1 MKSFKTEHQIPSP
14 ICSLIS
20 WYRPLLVHLVEN
32 LGPGFIAKGIS
43 YAGHGVTDDITNVH
57 NNENLDS
64 SIPFTIYGQVQHKI
78 AFLDMLRFE
87 MKKSKCEN
95 KSFDKTHR
103 FIFLSH
109 SIGSHLVNHLLMLR
123 PDILHR
129 TALVIHLMPYTRM
142 KAPTQKQIIL
152 NAVSSSPQAV
162 IVISQSILK
171 FIRFLP
177 YLWVDYLMRS
187 YFEDNNGR
195 EIATRLVRQPQFAR
209 NFFELGTEE
218 VRDVPEEVDIFAL
231 RRELNQF
238 ASDAL
243 DARSN
248 SGGSF

>member
-1 MKSFKTEHQIPSP
+1 M
-14 ICSLIS
+14 
-20 WYRPLLVHLVEN
+20 HLVEN

-43 YAGHGVTDDITNVH
+43 YAGHGVTDDITDVH
-57 NNENLDS
+57 NNEHVDS

-78 AFLDMLRFE
+78 AYLDMISFE
-87 MKKSKCEN
+87 ISKSKRQN
-95 KSFDKTHR
+95 KSFVKSHR

-109 SIGSHLVNHLLMLR
+109 SIGSHMVNHLLMLR

-129 TALVIHLMPYTRM
+129 TTMVIHLMPYTRM

-162 IVISQSILK
+162 ILISQSILK

-177 YLWVDYLMRS
+177 YLWVDYLMRA
-187 YFEDNNGR
+187 YVEDNNGR

-231 RRELNQF
+231 RRELLLF

-243 DARSN
+243 DAQCN
-248 SGGSF
+248 SGGSFRYCFSPLYS